1 MKNHYRAHQ
10 LSLWLRLIP
19 ELHRAGVDN
28 VNARHNQF
36 PDHNNDELYDGI
48 VRADPLTTTRG
59 TLTEVVTALDA
70 RPPPPPPQQHR
81 PSSNANGNVS
91 EVLLPITTI
100 ETLLTTCVSVDVNQ
114 NYLNSYANSNQT
126 DMFTSFEIAG
136 YAAYSTALSVTIAI
150 GCSLL
155 ILNIL
160 IFARVYR
167 QRDKSKIDI
176 KSIEKRS
183 QKYEEGKHFPSGSV
197 IVDIERDSVIL
208 AGGSL
213 QKTSSQHSLAK
224 LPCHHILQTHITST
238 LSRSLSSM
246 NNPADFLLSN
256 PPNGSVTLHT
266 TLPRSNSRNKVAV
279 AGESQPLI
287 TPTKLPQ
294 AAMNEMRV

>member
-28 VNARHNQF
+28 ANARHNQF
-36 PDHNNDELYDGI
+36 PDHDNEQLYDGI
-48 VRADPLTTTRG
+48 VRADPLTTATSRG
-59 TLTEVVTALDA
+59 GGGGGGTMSEVPD
-70 RPPPPPPQQHR
+70 
-81 PSSNANGNVS
+81 GNVS

-114 NYLNSYANSNQT
+114 NYLNTYNNT

-176 KSIEKRS
+176 KSIEKQRS

-197 IVDIERDSVIL
+197 IVDI
-208 AGGSL
+208 
-213 QKTSSQHSLAK
+213 
-224 LPCHHILQTHITST
+224 
-238 LSRSLSSM
+238 
-246 NNPADFLLSN
+246 
-256 PPNGSVTLHT
+256 
-266 TLPRSNSRNKVAV
+266 
-279 AGESQPLI
+279 
-287 TPTKLPQ
+287 
-294 AAMNEMRV
+294 